1 MKIFIKKLVKL
12 FHLPM
17 FWLDEIFTPSTASP
31 TVNVAKV
38 WFWLDEIFTPSTAAT
53 INYIER
59 HDIDRKLISEME
71 TPGKQLIVYGHSGS
85 GKTSSVR
92 NMLNKK
98 K

>member
-17 FWLDEIFTPSTASP
+17 
-31 TVNVAKV
+31 
-38 WFWLDEIFTPSTAAT
+38 FWLDEIFTPSTAAT

-98 K
+98 KK

>member
-17 FWLDEIFTPSTASP
+17 
-31 TVNVAKV
+31 
-38 WFWLDEIFTPSTAAT
+38 FWLDEIFTPSTAAT

-98 K
+98 KKNKIYSN

>member
-12 FHLPM
+12 FHLSM
-17 FWLDEIFTPSTASP
+17 
-31 TVNVAKV
+31 
-38 WFWLDEIFTPSTAAT
+38 FWLDEIFTPSTAAT

-98 K
+98 KNKIYSN

>member
-17 FWLDEIFTPSTASP
+17 FWLDEIFTPSTA
-31 TVNVAKV
+31 
-38 WFWLDEIFTPSTAAT
+38 AT

-59 HDIDRKLISEME
+59 HDIDRTLISEME

-98 K
+98 KNKIYSN

>member
-17 FWLDEIFTPSTASP
+17 
-31 TVNVAKV
+31 
-38 WFWLDEIFTPSTAAT
+38 FWLDEIFTPSTAAT

-98 K
+98 KNKIYSN